1 MRKVLVAGALV
12 ASMTLGIVGLGMAGV
27 NSAVYAEGET
37 SDTTMIDPEIDAVLK
52 KLQTLAEDAKTKFAG
67 KVDFNKWSD
76 LASVVYTITYND
88 GCMGKG
94 CGAEPMMQ
102 ALRDAGINTDYKMT
116 SLEQIEA
123 AKKLPAY
130 ATDTTLQN
138 SVKFAEQDMQALVAG
153 GEGSEGANMDDYN
166 LKKYAP
172 SDFDWNSV
180 EGKTPSEVVAA
191 IEAYPG
197 CRAYMTV
204 APVILRGV
212 VVSGE
217 ITLADA
223 TQAYNDFEASVNEI
237 EKLLGSQTTK
247 PTDPTNPSTPSTGGD
262 TTDTPTTD
270 REVENKVGEV
280 AITVK
285 GDLPSS
291 VSLIADKVENIVN
304 TIKNFAGFG
313 NQKNVIFDISLVN
326 PDGSKYTFSGSV
338 TVSIDLP
345 EGFDGN
351 KSKVV
356 YIRDDGK
363 TEDMKAK
370 YIDGKMVFN
379 TTHFSHYAIVEDASA
394 GSPNTGAI
402 STANAGNAVV
412 AVPVVGGIVALLGGI
427 GFIVRRKL
435 QNR

>member
-27 NSAVYAEGET
+27 NSAVYAEGEA
-37 SDTTMIDPEIDAVLK
+37 SDTTIIDPEIDAVLK
-52 KLQTLAEDAKTKFAG
+52 KLQALAEDAKTKFAG

-76 LASVVYTITYND
+76 LAGVVYTITYNN
-88 GCMGKG
+88 GCMGMG
-94 CGAEPMMQ
+94 CGAEPMMK

-123 AKKLPAY
+123 AKNLPAY

-138 SVKFAEQDMQALVAG
+138 SVKFAEQDMRALVAG

-166 LKKYAP
+166 LKKFTP

-204 APVILRGV
+204 APIILRGV
-212 VVSGE
+212 VVSE
-217 ITLADA
+217 ITLEGA

-237 EKLLGSQTTK
+237 EKLLGSQTTE
-247 PTDPTNPSTPSTGGD
+247 PTDPSTPSTGGD
-262 TTDTPTTD
+262 TTDAPTAD
-270 REVENKVGEV
+270 QEVKQEVGEV
-280 AITVK
+280 TITVK
-285 GDLPSS
+285 GNLPSNI
-291 VSLIADKVENIVN
+291 SLVANKVENIVDI
-304 TIKNFAGFG
+304 IKNFAGFG
-313 NQKNVIFDISLVN
+313 NQKNIVFDISLVN
-326 PDGSKYTFSGSV
+326 ADGTKYNFDGSV

-345 EGFDGN
+345 EGFNGS

-356 YIRDDGK
+356 YISEDGK

-370 YIDGKMVFN
+370 YVDGKMVFN

-394 GSPNTGAI
+394 GSPNTGVI
-402 STANAGNAVV
+402 STASAGNAVV
-412 AVPVVGGIVALLGGI
+412 TVPVIGGIVALLGFI
-427 GFIVRRKL
+427 GFMVRRKL

>member
-1 MRKVLVAGALV
+1 MKKVLVAGALV

-37 SDTTMIDPEIDAVLK
+37 SDTTTIDPEIDAVLK
-52 KLQTLAEDAKTKFAG
+52 KLQALAEDAKTKFAG

-76 LASVVYTITYND
+76 LAGVVRTIVYND

-153 GEGSEGANMDDYN
+153 GEGSEGANMDNYN
-166 LKKYAP
+166 LKKFAP

-180 EGKTPSEVVAA
+180 AGKTPSEVVAA

-237 EKLLGSQTTK
+237 EKLLGSQTTE
-247 PTDPTNPSTPSTGGD
+247 PTDPSMPSTGGD
-262 TTDTPTTD
+262 TTDTPTTNK
-270 REVENKVGEV
+270 EVKQEAGEV
-280 AITVK
+280 TITVK
-285 GDLPSS
+285 GNLPSNI
-291 VSLIADKVENIVN
+291 SLVANKVENIVDI
-304 TIKNFAGFG
+304 IKNFAGFG
-313 NQKNVIFDISLVN
+313 NQKNIVFDISLVN
-326 PDGSKYTFSGSV
+326 ADGTKYNFDGSV

-345 EGFDGN
+345 EGFNGS

-356 YIRDDGK
+356 YISEDGK

-370 YIDGKMVFN
+370 YVDGKMVFN

-402 STANAGNAVV
+402 STTNAGNAVV
-412 AVPVVGGIVALLGGI
+412 TVPVIGGIVALLGYI
-427 GFIVRRKL
+427 GFMVRRKL

>member
-27 NSAVYAEGET
+27 NSAVYAEGEA
-37 SDTTMIDPEIDAVLK
+37 SDTTIIDPEIDAVLK
-52 KLQTLAEDAKTKFAG
+52 ELQALAEDAKTKFAG

-76 LASVVYTITYND
+76 LAGVVYTIAYNN
-88 GCMGKG
+88 GCMGMG
-94 CGAEPMMQ
+94 CGAEPMMK

-123 AKKLPAY
+123 AKNLPAY

-138 SVKFAEQDMQALVAG
+138 SVKFAEQDMRALVAG

-166 LKKYAP
+166 LKKFAP

-204 APVILRGV
+204 APIILRGV
-212 VVSGE
+212 VVSE
-217 ITLADA
+217 ITLEGA

-237 EKLLGSQTTK
+237 EKLLGSQTTE
-247 PTDPTNPSTPSTGGD
+247 PTDPSTPSTGGD
-262 TTDTPTTD
+262 TTDAPTAD
-270 REVENKVGEV
+270 QEVKQEVGEV
-280 AITVK
+280 TITVK
-285 GDLPSS
+285 GNLPSNI
-291 VSLIADKVENIVN
+291 SLVANKVENIVDS
-304 TIKNFAGFG
+304 IKNFAGFG
-313 NQKNVIFDISLVN
+313 NQKNIVFDISLVN
-326 PDGSKYTFSGSV
+326 ADGTKYNFDGSV

-345 EGFDGN
+345 EGFNGS

-356 YIRDDGK
+356 YISEDGK

-370 YIDGKMVFN
+370 YVDGKMVFN

-394 GSPNTGAI
+394 GSPNTGVI

-412 AVPVVGGIVALLGGI
+412 TVPVIGGIVALLGYI
-427 GFIVRRKL
+427 GFMVRRKL